1 MNVCGLISKLRNPDF
16 INFLAL
22 YHIVCPTETKLDQ
35 YDDVSLDGYK
45 LLPLVNR
52 LNCKSKSGGICVFVR
67 DKLYKYVHVDDTFS
81 SPSRCVFWFSVDSQL
96 YLLFT
101 KTLFGVVYIPPE
113 NSLYSNIE
121 MFSEIENFLL
131 NIDCDYCLLGDFNS
145 HTGNVK
151 EYTEIDGNILDF
163 CHVPDEERLLLNNLH
178 ILDECNVPYLRYS
191 QDKHRIDK
199 YGQMLLD
206 LCKSLGLF
214 FVN

>member
-1 MNVCGLISKLRNPDF
+1 MFMLMTR
-16 INFLAL
+16 
-22 YHIVCPTETKLDQ
+22 
-35 YDDVSLDGYK
+35 
-45 LLPLVNR
+45 
-52 LNCKSKSGGICVFVR
+52 
-67 DKLYKYVHVDDTFS
+67 FS
-81 SPSRCVFWFSVDSQL
+81 SPSRCVFWFSVDNQ
-96 YLLFT
+96 LLFT

-191 QDKHRIDK
+191 QDKHKIDK
-199 YGQMLLD
+199 YGQRLLD

-214 FVN
+214 FVNGRVGSDRCIGNLTCNNSVIDYVLVTPSMFRAITDFNVLHYDPILSDIHKPVCLKEKVG